1 MKCYI
6 SEWKTSITITQTVT
20 LILYVYVLTYTYF
33 LMKPKQCCSI
43 SARCCDALRTLNLK
57 LPQL

>member
-20 LILYVYVLTYTYF
+20 LILYVYVLTCAYF
-33 LMKPKQCCSI
+33 LIKPKQYCSI
-43 SARCCDALRTLNLK
+43 SARCCDAPK
-57 LPQL
+57 L